1 MSDKLRAAAQA
12 ACSVCNEVH
21 SILDADESQIIRD
34 TKDGYPEGRTPR
46 VLTLQER
53 VTALCR
59 YASDWKNWY
68 LERENTAPPRKE
80 WVGLTDEEI
89 TQGNRDSLVDLWAWE
104 SAVLWAEAKLREKN
118 T

>member
-12 ACSVCNEVH
+12 ACSVCNDVH
-21 SILDADESQIIRD
+21 SILDADESEIIRD
-34 TKDGYPEGRTPR
+34 AKDGYPEGRTPR
-46 VLTLQER
+46 VFTLQER

-59 YASDWKNWY
+59 YASDWKRWY
-68 LERENTAPPRKE
+68 LDRENTAPPRRE

-89 TQGNRDSLVDLWAWE
+89 NLIYDRPHIYFTQYAKDI
-104 SAVLWAEAKLREKN
+104 EAKLKEKN